1 MERLIIMRNKNK
13 NDLKLKLISE
23 LNITF
28 FSYFYKLTSF
38 KHQNFKINEII
49 NILEAFYRQI

>member
-1 MERLIIMRNKNK
+1 MESLIIMCNKNK

-28 FSYFYKLTSF
+28 FSYLKTNKF